1 MSLRAASI
9 ALCLCLAACAGPGL
23 RPPPGA
29 WAEQRPQLEQFER
42 FRLQAKVALRW
53 PEGAETARLS
63 WEQRGEDTDLT
74 LAGPFGAGAVAIE
87 RRGATLEVR
96 DGDSRRTLP
105 ADDPDALAA
114 ATGWPVPVDAL
125 AWWLRGLPDPA
136 GARARLSYDEG
147 LPQRLE
153 QGGWTVS
160 YGRFGRVDGLL
171 LPLALTLRYPAGAL
185 ELRLAA
191 AQWQA
196 GAGE

>member
-1 MSLRAASI
+1 MFRQAVSI
-9 ALCLCLAACAGPGL
+9 ALCLCLAACAAPGV

-63 WEQRGEDTDLT
+63 WEQRGEETDLT

-87 RRGATLEVR
+87 RRGARLEIN

-136 GARARLSYDEG
+136 GARARLTWDAG

-160 YGRFGRVDGLL
+160 YGRFARVDGLL
-171 LPLALTLRYPAGAL
+171 LPQAPTLRYPVGAL

-196 GAGE
+196 GADE